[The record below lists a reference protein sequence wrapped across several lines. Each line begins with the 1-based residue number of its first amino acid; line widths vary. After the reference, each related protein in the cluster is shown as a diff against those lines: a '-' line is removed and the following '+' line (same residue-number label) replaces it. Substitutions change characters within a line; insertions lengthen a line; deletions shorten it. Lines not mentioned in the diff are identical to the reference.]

1 MNDIERRMEE
11 KIKKNRKE
19 NEAKYPDFKN
29 KVDVIN
35 ASITKD
41 NVLDKLNQ
49 IMDLGMDLFVS
60 LKS

>member
-1 MNDIERRMEE
+1 MNVERQ
-11 KIKKNRKE
+11 IKKNRE
-19 NEAKYPDFKN
+19 EMEPKYNDFKS
-29 KVDVIN
+29 KVDAIN

>member
-1 MNDIERRMEE
+1 MNVERQ
-11 KIKKNRKE
+11 IKKNRE
-19 NEAKYPDFKN
+19 EMEAKYNDFKS
-29 KVDVIN
+29 KVDAIN